1 MRARLLPIAVVA
13 LLLFALMTLVLLAVK
28 GKRAESDSAE
38 VVFEVNEVAE
48 VEPFCFDPNSV
59 TYEQLLELGV
69 PKRTAVSLL
78 KYRAAGGVF
87 SIPEEFALC
96 YGVSD
101 SLYQALKP
109 YIVIAPEFRV
119 ELANLKPMEST
130 RDTVIRYEPFRVDT
144 VGVAYL
150 RTIGFSHR
158 RAVAFLNYRDSR
170 GGLRNIEE
178 VRDCYVIPSVECD
191 TLSRYMIFPEQIVR
205 KEPLR
210 VPIELNR
217 SSLEELTKVVG
228 MSLLVV
234 VAYAQDSEQW
244 SEVSYQEVE
253 MSDQWSVVSDQ
264 NIEDAP
270 TSYTLPPTSFQA
282 YIEEQ
287 ILPIIVGVATSIIAL
302 LSTLK
307 GIFSALKSLKESKEQ
322 FDTDREKIKSE
333 SQAEMKKITEKYNE
347 IKEEIKLACQ
357 IGDGL
362 CDLKRKTEILAEEI
376 ANLSKIASLGFSE
389 SKELVS
395 EGKQREIVILA
406 GKNRELIDNEEI

>member
-1 MRARLLPIAVVA
+1 MESFERPEDGLRVRLLPIAVVA

-28 GKRAESDSAE
+28 GKGAESESAE

-48 VEPFCFDPNSV
+48 IEPFCFDPNSV

-87 SIPEEFALC
+87 SIPEEVALC

-191 TLSRYMIFPEQIVR
+191 TLSRYMIFPEQTVR

-228 MSLLVV
+228 IDER
-234 VAYAQDSEQW
+234 VALRIIDYRRKLGGFVRKEQLQEIKMAKECDFLQIFEQIYCDSCNISKIDINFARSQRIGVHPYISDLALRKIIKTRELKGGW
-244 SEVSYQEVE
+244 S
-253 MSDQWSVVSDQ
+253 
-264 NIEDAP
+264 
-270 TSYTLPPTSFQA
+270 T
-282 YIEEQ
+282 IEEM
-287 ILPIIVGVATSIIAL
+287 IDDD
-302 LSTLK
+302 
-307 GIFSALKSLKESKEQ
+307 IFTRDE
-322 FDTDREKIKSE
+322 
-333 SQAEMKKITEKYNE
+333 AERLRPYLRFAFTE
-347 IKEEIKLACQ
+347 
-357 IGDGL
+357 
-362 CDLKRKTEILAEEI
+362 
-376 ANLSKIASLGFSE
+376 
-389 SKELVS
+389 
-395 EGKQREIVILA
+395 
-406 GKNRELIDNEEI
+406 

>member
-1 MRARLLPIAVVA
+1 MKKILI
-13 LLLFALMTLVLLAVK
+13 LLFTL
-28 GKRAESDSAE
+28 
-38 VVFEVNEVAE
+38 
-48 VEPFCFDPNSV
+48 
-59 TYEQLLELGV
+59 
-69 PKRTAVSLL
+69 
-78 KYRAAGGVF
+78 
-87 SIPEEFALC
+87 I
-96 YGVSD
+96 
-101 SLYQALKP
+101 
-109 YIVIAPEFRV
+109 I
-119 ELANLKPMEST
+119 
-130 RDTVIRYEPFRVDT
+130 
-144 VGVAYL
+144 
-150 RTIGFSHR
+150 
-158 RAVAFLNYRDSR
+158 
-170 GGLRNIEE
+170 
-178 VRDCYVIPSVECD
+178 
-191 TLSRYMIFPEQIVR
+191 
-205 KEPLR
+205 
-210 VPIELNR
+210 
-217 SSLEELTKVVG
+217 

-234 VAYAQDSEQW
+234 VASAQESEQW

-253 MSDQWSVVSDQ
+253 QS
-264 NIEDAP
+264 P
-270 TSYTLPPTSFQA
+270 TSYPLHTDVLRNDDEAEPQMMLPAANEDACGELSTISQPTSYPIHPTSFKT

-333 SQAEMKKITEKYNE
+333 SQAEMRKITEKYNE